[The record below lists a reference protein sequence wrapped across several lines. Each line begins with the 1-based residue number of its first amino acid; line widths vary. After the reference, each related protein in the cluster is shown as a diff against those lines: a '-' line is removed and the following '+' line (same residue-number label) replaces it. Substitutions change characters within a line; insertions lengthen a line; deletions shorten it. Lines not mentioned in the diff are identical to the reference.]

1 MNHIYEGKSMRNSKT
16 LKIVVAAF
24 AAALF
29 VAQPASAGVNL
40 TGAGATFPIPL
51 LDACKAG
58 YAAASGN
65 SYTYTGGGSGAGRS
79 ASDKGIGDFNFSDT
93 PHTAATRLATVIHI
107 PVVAAPIAVMYK
119 LNLTKTLNLSPATV
133 AGIFGGTIT
142 MWNDPAIVADNNRSI
157 TTVTYKK
164 DKAGVVVKDKAG
176 NPVVANTRA
185 IKTYMTLPAKKITV
199 IFRSDSSG
207 TSGNF
212 TNFLNGMAP
221 SVWTKA
227 GNNAFQTSFPGDLN
241 AISNLG
247 RVVGAS
253 GSAAVSALSA
263 KTPYSI
269 TYAEKNYAA
278 ANGLKVANIKNAA
291 GNFQAPDAGGTS
303 EFLGD
308 ATVDSSGF
316 LSFNYQTK
324 SPGAYPLGIVS
335 YALVDTKTKNAT
347 EVKTFLN
354 YILSPAC
361 PKTDP
366 SLEYTTITGKLLAL
380 DTAQIAKIG

>member
-1 MNHIYEGKSMRNSKT
+1 
-16 LKIVVAAF
+16 
-24 AAALF
+24 
-29 VAQPASAGVNL
+29 
-40 TGAGATFPIPL
+40 
-51 LDACKAG
+51 
-58 YAAASGN
+58 
-65 SYTYTGGGSGAGRS
+65 
-79 ASDKGIGDFNFSDT
+79 
-93 PHTAATRLATVIHI
+93 
-107 PVVAAPIAVMYK
+107 
-119 LNLTKTLNLSPATV
+119 
-133 AGIFGGTIT
+133 
-142 MWNDPAIVADNNRSI
+142 
-157 TTVTYKK
+157 
-164 DKAGVVVKDKAG
+164 
-176 NPVVANTRA
+176 
-185 IKTYMTLPAKKITV
+185 
-199 IFRSDSSG
+199 
-207 TSGNF
+207 
-212 TNFLNGMAP
+212 
-221 SVWTKA
+221 VWTKA

-263 KTPYSI
+263 KTPYSV

-316 LSFNYQTK
+316 LAFNYQTK

>member
-1 MNHIYEGKSMRNSKT
+1 
-16 LKIVVAAF
+16 
-24 AAALF
+24 
-29 VAQPASAGVNL
+29 
-40 TGAGATFPIPL
+40 
-51 LDACKAG
+51 
-58 YAAASGN
+58 
-65 SYTYTGGGSGAGRS
+65 
-79 ASDKGIGDFNFSDT
+79 
-93 PHTAATRLATVIHI
+93 
-107 PVVAAPIAVMYK
+107 MYK

-142 MWNDPAIVADNNRSI
+142 RWDDPAIVADNNRTI
-157 TTVTYKK
+157 TTVVYKK
-164 DKAGVVVKDKAG
+164 DKNGVVVKDAAG
-176 NPVVANTRA
+176 NPVVASTKST
-185 IKTYMTLPAKKITV
+185 KTYMTLPSKKITV

-212 TNFLNGMAP
+212 TNFLYGTAP
-221 SVWTKA
+221 SVWTKP

-241 AISNLG
+241 SIANLG

-253 GSAAVSALSA
+253 GSAAVAALSA
-263 KTPYSI
+263 KTPYSV
-269 TYAEKNYAA
+269 TYAEKNFAA

-308 ATVDSSGF
+308 AKVDSNGILTF
-316 LSFNYQTK
+316 DYATK
-324 SPGAYPLGIVS
+324 SPGAYTLGIVS
-335 YALVDTKTKNAT
+335 YALVDTKTANAAA
-347 EVKTFLN
+347 VKGLLN

-366 SLEYTTITGKLLAL
+366 SLEYTTITGKLLTV